1 MEKILQQMKKII
13 LSIVIPCYNE
23 AENIPL
29 VLKKFEKTFKDF
41 NEKAELVIVD
51 NNSKDNTRQVLKKE
65 LKKYKFARS
74 VFQPIPGYGAA
85 IKKGLDVCKGNF
97 IGWTHADLQT
107 SPEDTIKAL
116 KIIQKQKNPEKN
128 YIKGNRYGRKL
139 FDTFFTFGMSI
150 FETIVLRKGMYDIN
164 AQPNIFHKSFLKL
177 MKKPPEDF
185 SFDLCAYYIAKKYN
199 YKIIRFPV
207 FFGERLHGESKW
219 KFSFKSKVKFIK
231 RTISFTF
238 KLKKLLKE

>member
-1 MEKILQQMKKII
+1 MKKPI

-23 AENIPL
+23 AENIPI
-29 VLKKFEKTFKDF
+29 VLKKFGKAFKNTKDL
-41 NEKAELVIVD
+41 AELIIVD
-51 NNSKDNTRQVLKKE
+51 NNSKDNTKEVLKKE

-74 VFQPIPGYGAA
+74 VFQPVPGYGAA
-85 IKKGLDVCKGNF
+85 IKKGLDSYKGDF

-107 SPEDTIKAL
+107 LPEDTIKAL
-116 KIIQKQKNPEKN
+116 KIIQKQKDPKSI
-128 YIKGNRYGRKL
+128 YVKGNRYGRSL

-150 FETIVLRKGMYDIN
+150 FDTIVLRKIMYDIN
-164 AQPNIFHKSFLKL
+164 AQPNLFHKSFLKL

-185 SFDLCAYYIAKKYN
+185 SFDLYAYYLAKKNNYN
-199 YKIIRFPV
+199 LIRFPV
-207 FFGERLHGESKW
+207 FFGERLYGESKW

-231 RTISFTF
+231 RTVSFTF